1 MKRNTLILL
10 SFCCTAMIS
19 HKFYMS
25 LTQINYSVQQKA
37 LQITLR
43 IFIDDLETE
52 INALSPDKIE
62 LATDREPLDI
72 ALIYKN
78 YLKNHLH
85 FQINNDSKIF
95 EYLGKEY
102 KNDQVIFY
110 LEIAEIDSITSL
122 EVENTILNS
131 SFPEQENI
139 IKTSLYDTYKSF
151 ILTKNSPKALVAK
164 KNTTFMNE

>member
-1 MKRNTLILL
+1 
-10 SFCCTAMIS
+10 MIS

-52 INALSPDKIE
+52 INALSPNKIE
-62 LATDREPLDI
+62 LATDREPLNI
-72 ALIYKN
+72 GLIYKN
-78 YLKNHLH
+78 YLKNHLRLH
-85 FQINNDSKIF
+85 INNDSKIF
-95 EYLGKEY
+95 EYLGNEY

-139 IKTSLYDTYKSF
+139 IKTSLYDTDKSF

-164 KNTTFMNE
+164 